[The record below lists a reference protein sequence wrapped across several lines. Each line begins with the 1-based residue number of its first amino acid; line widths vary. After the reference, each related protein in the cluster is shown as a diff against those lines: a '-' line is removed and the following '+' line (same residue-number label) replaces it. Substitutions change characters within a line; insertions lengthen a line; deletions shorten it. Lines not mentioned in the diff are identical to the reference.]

1 MDLTTTARVA
11 ALIGKDFTHD
21 GKAEAQIA
29 RLVTLY
35 SNSFK
40 TYLNRETLAAAQTEY
55 FTVTD
60 GRMFDLKAYPVTSV
74 TSVYNDSSR
83 VWDTGEIDSTAYY
96 LNTETGVI
104 TFDGVGLVPG
114 PGVLR
119 VIYAGGMAADAAAFI
134 AAFPDIADACD
145 MQVIAHYQRRSQLS
159 AQGVSVGGG
168 NVSYTSA
175 IKLLPGVMAVL
186 GKYRRMAI
194 A

>member
-1 MDLTTTARVA
+1 
-11 ALIGKDFTHD
+11 
-21 GKAEAQIA
+21 
-29 RLVTLY
+29 VTLY
-35 SNSFK
+35 SNSFQ

-119 VIYAGGMAADAAAFI
+119 VIYAGGMAADAASFI
-134 AAFPDIADACD
+134 VAFPDIADACD